1 MQLDLALFLRLS
13 RTLEGTTAEAQVAL
27 DDHAAVL
34 SALDRFL
41 LSINERSE
49 LLRPR
54 EAAPTEAAIKV
65 ELEESHEIP
74 PIPEEETPA
83 PAAEEELPP
92 QIWTRQHDLLYEDVL
107 WLFRVGDNEGALIS
121 LGRLLAVASDTQEL
135 QRFLE
140 INENKLVNLYE
151 RILGSFRLPLQVS
164 DDGVGDR
171 YFIRPQDALS
181 LLRIG
186 KDCENLDQLIER
198 SPMTRM
204 QTLALVHRLH
214 SEGLL
219 AVQTGDAQQNVN

>member
-41 LSINERSE
+41 LTISERSE

-54 EAAPTEAAIKV
+54 DAVPAQTGIQV
-65 ELEESHEIP
+65 ELEESHEVP
-74 PIPEEETPA
+74 PVPEEEEAPPA
-83 PAAEEELPP
+83 LEEELPP

-107 WLFRVGDNEGALIS
+107 WLFRIGDNEGALIS
-121 LGRLLAVASDTQEL
+121 LGRLLTVAADTQEL

-140 INENKLVNLYE
+140 INENKLVSLYE
-151 RILGSFRLPLQVS
+151 RILGSFQLPLVVS

-171 YFIRPQDALS
+171 YFLRPQEAIT
-181 LLRIG
+181 LLRLG
-186 KDCENLDQLIER
+186 KDCDNLDELLEKSPR
-198 SPMTRM
+198 SRM

-219 AVQTGDAQQNVN
+219 SVQTGDKCESVH

>member
-13 RTLEGTTAEAQVAL
+13 RTLEGTTVEAQVAL

-41 LSINERSE
+41 LSVNEQTE

-54 EAAPTEAAIKV
+54 DTAPAAAAIQV

-74 PIPEEETPA
+74 PIPEE
-83 PAAEEELPP
+83 AALPPELEEELPP
-92 QIWTRQHDLLYEDVL
+92 QVWTRQHDLLYEDVL
-107 WLFRVGDNEGALIS
+107 WLFRIGDNEGALVS
-121 LGRLLAVASDTQEL
+121 LGRLLAVAADTQEL

-140 INENKLVNLYE
+140 INESKLVSLYE
-151 RILGSFRLPLQVS
+151 RMLGSFQLPLAVS

-171 YFIRPQDALS
+171 YFIRPQEAQA
-181 LLRIG
+181 LLRLG
-186 KDCENLDQLIER
+186 KECDNLAQLLDR
-198 SPMTRM
+198 TATPRM
-204 QTLALVHRLH
+204 QALALVHRLH

-219 AVQTGDAQQNVN
+219 SVQAGEKRESVH

>member
-13 RTLEGTTAEAQVAL
+13 RTLEGTPAEAQVAL

-41 LSINERSE
+41 LSVSERTE
-49 LLRPR
+49 MLRPR
-54 EAAPTEAAIKV
+54 EATPTASAIQV

-74 PIPEEETPA
+74 PIPEEAIPPQPEM
-83 PAAEEELPP
+83 EELPP

-107 WLFRVGDNEGALIS
+107 WLFRIGDNEGALVS
-121 LGRLLAVASDTQEL
+121 LGRLLAVAADTQEL

-140 INENKLVNLYE
+140 INESKLVSLYE
-151 RILGSFRLPLQVS
+151 RMLGSFQLPLQVS

-171 YFIRPQDALS
+171 YFIRPQDAS
-181 LLRIG
+181 TLLRLG
-186 KDCENLDQLIER
+186 KECDSLGQLIER
-198 SPMTRM
+198 APISRM

-219 AVQTGDAQQNVN
+219 SVQTGDAKQNVN